1 MSGSGNGNGNGRILC
16 GGLLRRDQLA
26 MIEFLGLD
34 GEPGSA
40 CGILE
45 RFGEAGIPLAYVSLG
60 NGPDGQRNVA
70 FCVDRVD
77 LVTSRPLL
85 ETVEKERRPVE
96 VLIREPVT
104 KLTLY
109 GPHFQEKHGLAAGV
123 FAALCE
129 RGVKSHGISMSVN
142 SISFV
147 VDSRLCEEAVA
158 CLRLRFEW
166 PE

>member
-1 MSGSGNGNGNGRILC
+1 ML
-16 GGLLRRDQLA
+16 
-26 MIEFLGLD
+26 EFLGLG
-34 GEPGSA
+34 GEPGNA
-40 CGILE
+40 CGILS
-45 RFGEAGIPLAYVSLG
+45 RFGDAGIPLAYVSIG

-77 LVTSRPLL
+77 LVTAQPLVD
-85 ETVEKERRPVE
+85 TVEKGHDPQE

-104 KLTLY
+104 KFTLY
-109 GPHFQEKHGLAAGV
+109 GPHFQEKHALAASV

-147 VDSRLCEEAVA
+147 VDSGMCEEAVD
-158 CLRLRFEW
+158 CLRERFEW